1 MELAL
6 WKPDVLPISTTLGSA
21 CHPNRVRSA
30 HPLFLLPPEA
40 DTSLGAPLE
49 ADTSQGVRLDA
60 EVLEE

>member
-6 WKPDVLPISTTLGSA
+6 LTLRLLPISSTLGSA

-30 HPLFLLPPEA
+30 HPHTLLLPEA
-40 DTSLGAPLE
+40 DTSLGAPFG